1 MSGQRQ
7 RGIKHAM
14 SLCAIDS
21 VLDTHVELMPS
32 RGHEVAAGHLS
43 SWFCYQMKANP
54 DTASTLWFA
63 VELNYT
69 YRLAPT
75 ASKFK
80 FLTVLPTTGQ
90 CEYRSTTTGDKVGK
104 EPDGTISS
112 EDGGLP
118 AVVWECGVSETRA
131 REQLLD
137 AKLCMQMSAE
147 TLGSKVPISMEIA
160 VHYLIEF

>member
-1 MSGQRQ
+1 
-7 RGIKHAM
+7 
-14 SLCAIDS
+14 
-21 VLDTHVELMPS
+21 
-32 RGHEVAAGHLS
+32 
-43 SWFCYQMKANP
+43 MKANP

>member
-1 MSGQRQ
+1 
-7 RGIKHAM
+7 
-14 SLCAIDS
+14 
-21 VLDTHVELMPS
+21 
-32 RGHEVAAGHLS
+32 
-43 SWFCYQMKANP
+43 MKANP

-63 VELNYT
+63 VEHNYT

-75 ASKFK
+75 ASKFN
-80 FLTVLPTTGQ
+80 FLTVLPTTG

-131 REQLLD
+131 REQLLLD